1 MQGLTIKTSKSKSS
15 QQQIETYVTSKRS
28 EREFRG
34 LSNMGIIMTQLTQ
47 QNDQVEDA
55 WDLRGNNNTPNIKKA
70 KERRKQAYQR
80 YKVQKHISSSIEAKN
95 FIFLNQG
102 DQAGACSFMAL
113 MNMYQV
119 AGYANTLP
127 WFQKLKKPTGVRSV
141 YIDMLHLSDDGYST
155 YQAMAGMGLQNRT
168 FCPDISWNHL
178 LSHFKYEVF
187 RGGYGQR
194 WNNSIQGLA
203 STHGEYDENVQN
215 WLDNK
220 LQDGCIIAVPFMQ
233 HFCCIIGHD
242 ENHFLFLN
250 SYGVLHDQGG
260 LSPMLMYTKRQVA
273 SVINDCFY
281 WTPGAVTTSTTA
293 KKTTTK
299 KTTAKKTITK
309 KTTANKT
316 TSRKH
321 PKKAKNKKA
330 KKTTT
335 NKTTSIK
342 HPKKTT
348 AYGDI
353 LISDDDILNT
363 DRCPECSISLFKQ
376 FYTTF

>member
-15 QQQIETYVTSKRS
+15 QQQIETYVTSKIS

-34 LSNMGIIMTQLTQ
+34 LSKMGIIMTQLTQ

-55 WDLRGNNNTPNIKKA
+55 WDLWGNKDTPNIKKA
-70 KERRKQAYQR
+70 KQRRKKAYQR
-80 YKVQKHISSSIEAKN
+80 YDVQKHISSAIESKN

-127 WFQKLKKPTGVRSV
+127 WFQKLKNPTGVRSV

-168 FCPDISWNHL
+168 VCPDISWNHL
-178 LSHFKYEVF
+178 LSHFKYEFF
-187 RGGYGQR
+187 RGSYGQR
-194 WNNSIQGLA
+194 WNKSIQGTA
-203 STHGEYDENVQN
+203 SDHGEYDEKVQN

-260 LSPMLMYTKRQVA
+260 LSPMLMYTKREVA

-293 KKTTTK
+293 KKTTT
-299 KTTAKKTITK
+299 TSAK
-309 KTTANKT
+309 KT
-316 TSRKH
+316 TSRKR
-321 PKKAKNKKA
+321 PNKN
-330 KKTTT
+330 
-335 NKTTSIK
+335 
-342 HPKKTT
+342 PP
-348 AYGDI
+348 
-353 LISDDDILNT
+353 

>member
-34 LSNMGIIMTQLTQ
+34 LSKMGSIMTQLTQ

-70 KERRKQAYQR
+70 KERRKEAYQR
-80 YKVQKHISSSIEAKN
+80 YNVQKHISSSIEAKN

-203 STHGEYDENVQN
+203 TTHGEYDENVQN

-220 LQDGCIIAVPFMQ
+220 LEDGCIIAVPFMQ

-281 WTPGAVTTSTTA
+281 WTPGAVTTSTTTKKTTAKKTTAKKTTA

-299 KTTAKKTITK
+299 KTTSRKHPKKITAKKT
-309 KTTANKT
+309 TTNKT

-321 PKKAKNKKA
+321 PKKTTA

-335 NKTTSIK
+335 T
-342 HPKKTT
+342 HV
-348 AYGDI
+348 
-353 LISDDDILNT
+353 ISDDS
-363 DRCPECSISLFKQ
+363 CPETCTIALFKQ

>member
-28 EREFRG
+28 ERKFRG
-34 LSNMGIIMTQLTQ
+34 LSKMGIIMTQLTQ

-55 WDLRGNNNTPNIKKA
+55 WDLRGKNNTPNTKTAKK
-70 KERRKQAYQR
+70 RRKKAYQR
-80 YKVQKHISSSIEAKN
+80 YNVQEHISSSIEASN

-127 WFQKLKKPTGVRSV
+127 WFQKLNFPAGVKSV
-141 YIDMLHLSDDGYST
+141 YIDMLHLSDEGYST
-155 YQAMAGMGLQNRT
+155 YQAMAGMGLQDRT

-194 WNNSIQGLA
+194 WNKSIQGPA
-203 STHGEYDENVQN
+203 STQGPAPTHGEYDENVQN

-281 WTPGAVTTSTTA
+281 WTPGAVTTSTNVT
-293 KKTTTK
+293 
-299 KTTAKKTITK
+299 
-309 KTTANKT
+309 KT

-321 PKKAKNKKA
+321 PKKTTA

-335 NKTTSIK
+335 NKTTSRK

>member
-187 RGGYGQR
+187 RGYGQR

-203 STHGEYDENVQN
+203 TTHGEYDENVQN

-220 LQDGCIIAVPFMQ
+220 LEDGCIIAVPFMQ

-281 WTPGAVTTSTTA
+281 WTPGAVTTSTT
-293 KKTTTK
+293 TK
-299 KTTAKKTITK
+299 KTTAKKTTAK
-309 KTTANKT
+309 KTTAKKTTTNKT

-321 PKKAKNKKA
+321 PKKTTA

-335 NKTTSIK
+335 THVI
-342 HPKKTT
+342 
-348 AYGDI
+348 A
-353 LISDDDILNT
+353 DDDILKT
-363 DRCPECSISLFKQ
+363 DSCPETCTIALFKQ

>member
-34 LSNMGIIMTQLTQ
+34 LSKMGSIMTQLTQ

-281 WTPGAVTTSTTA
+281 WTPGAVTTSTT
-293 KKTTTK
+293 TK
-299 KTTAKKTITK
+299 KTTAKKTTAK
-309 KTTANKT
+309 KTTAKKTTTNKT

-321 PKKAKNKKA
+321 PKKTTA

-335 NKTTSIK
+335 KKTTSRK

>member
-1 MQGLTIKTSKSKSS
+1 MQGLTIKTSKSS

-34 LSNMGIIMTQLTQ
+34 LSKMGIIMTQLTQ

-55 WDLRGNNNTPNIKKA
+55 WDLRGKNNTPNTETAKKRRKKA
-70 KERRKQAYQR
+70 YKR
-80 YKVQKHISSSIEAKN
+80 YNVQKHISSSIEAKN

-127 WFQKLKKPTGVRSV
+127 WFQELKNPTGVRSV
-141 YIDMLHLSDDGYST
+141 YIDLLNLSNVGYST
-155 YQAMAGMGLQNRT
+155 YQAMAGMGLKNRT

-187 RGGYGQR
+187 RGYGQR
-194 WNNSIQGLA
+194 WNKSIQGTA
-203 STHGEYDENVQN
+203 FTPGKYDENVQN

-260 LSPMLMYTKRQVA
+260 LSPMLMYTKREVA

-281 WTPGAVTTSTTA
+281 WTPGAVTTTATSTT
-293 KKTTTK
+293 KQTTSPSNNSTTTTK
-299 KTTAKKTITK
+299 TPGAVTTTATSTTK
-309 KTTANKT
+309 QT
-316 TSRKH
+316 TS
-321 PKKAKNKKA
+321 PSNNS
-330 KKTTT
+330 TTT
-335 NKTTSIK
+335 TK
-342 HPKKTT
+342 
-348 AYGDI
+348 
-353 LISDDDILNT
+353 
-363 DRCPECSISLFKQ
+363 RCPECRISLFKQ